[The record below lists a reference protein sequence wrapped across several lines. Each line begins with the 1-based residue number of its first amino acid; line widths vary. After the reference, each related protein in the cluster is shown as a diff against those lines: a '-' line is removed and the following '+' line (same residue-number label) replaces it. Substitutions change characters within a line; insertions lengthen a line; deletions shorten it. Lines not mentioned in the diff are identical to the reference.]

1 MPGRPSAEWP
11 VGCRPTRGV
20 GDEMAKILVA
30 EDEKQI
36 ADMIAF
42 KLTNSGHQVIR
53 AQDGEQAVTLAASQ
67 LPDLILL
74 DAMMPGLS
82 GFEVLRRLKAD
93 PALRAVPVI
102 MVTAK
107 GHERDVLSGLRGGA
121 VDYVVK
127 PFSLKEL
134 AARVDLA
141 LRKEPPATAS

>member
-1 MPGRPSAEWP
+1 
-11 VGCRPTRGV
+11 
-20 GDEMAKILVA
+20 MAKILLA

-53 AQDGEQAVTLAASQ
+53 AQDGEEAMKLVQRD
-67 LPDLILL
+67 LPDLIML
-74 DAMMPGLS
+74 DAMMPGLG
-82 GFEVLRRLKAD
+82 GFEVLRRLKLD
-93 PALRAVPVI
+93 PALRGVPVI

-134 AARVDLA
+134 AARVELA
-141 LRKEPPATAS
+141 LRKEQPPTRP

>member
-1 MPGRPSAEWP
+1 
-11 VGCRPTRGV
+11 
-20 GDEMAKILVA
+20 MAKILVA

-42 KLTNSGHQVIR
+42 KLTNGGHQVIR
-53 AQDGEQAVTLAASQ
+53 AEDGDQAVAMAGRE

-74 DAMMPGLS
+74 DAMMPGLN
-82 GFEVLRRLKAD
+82 GFEVLRRLKGD
-93 PALRAVPVI
+93 PALCAVPVI

>member
-1 MPGRPSAEWP
+1 
-11 VGCRPTRGV
+11 
-20 GDEMAKILVA
+20 MAKILLA

-36 ADMIAF
+36 ADMISF
-42 KLTNSGHQVIR
+42 KLTNGGHQIVR
-53 AQDGEQAVTLAASQ
+53 AQDGEQAIVLAGREI
-67 LPDLILL
+67 PDLILL

-93 PALRAVPVI
+93 RALRVIPVI

-121 VDYVVK
+121 VDYIVK

-134 AARVDLA
+134 SARVELA
-141 LRKEPPATAS
+141 LRREPPATTA

>member
-1 MPGRPSAEWP
+1 
-11 VGCRPTRGV
+11 
-20 GDEMAKILVA
+20 MARILVA

-36 ADMIAF
+36 GDMIAF

-53 AQDGEQAVTLAASQ
+53 AHDGEQAMTLASGEP
-67 LPDLILL
+67 PDLIML

-93 PALRAVPVI
+93 PALRSVPVI

-134 AARVDLA
+134 AARVELA
-141 LRKEPPATAS
+141 LGKEAPPRAP

>member
-1 MPGRPSAEWP
+1 
-11 VGCRPTRGV
+11 
-20 GDEMAKILVA
+20 MARILVA

-42 KLTNSGHQVIR
+42 KLTNGGHQVIR
-53 AQDGEQAVTLAASQ
+53 AQDGEQAMKLAQSEM
-67 LPDLILL
+67 PDLIML

-82 GFEVLRRLKAD
+82 GFEVLRRLKEDAT
-93 PALRAVPVI
+93 LRSVPVI

-134 AARVDLA
+134 AARVELA
-141 LRKEPPATAS
+141 LGKARPSTTP

>member
-1 MPGRPSAEWP
+1 
-11 VGCRPTRGV
+11 
-20 GDEMAKILVA
+20 MAKILVA
-30 EDEKQI
+30 EDDKQI
-36 ADMIAF
+36 GDMIAF
-42 KLTNSGHQVIR
+42 KLTNGGHLVIR
-53 AQDGEQAVTLAASQ
+53 AEDGEQAVTLAGRE

-82 GFEVLRRLKAD
+82 GFEVLRRLKSD

>member
-1 MPGRPSAEWP
+1 
-11 VGCRPTRGV
+11 
-20 GDEMAKILVA
+20 MAKILVA

-36 ADMIAF
+36 ADMIVF
-42 KLTNSGHQVIR
+42 KLTNNGHQVIR
-53 AQDGEQAVTLAASQ
+53 AQDGEQAMKLVQSD

-74 DAMMPGLS
+74 DAMMPGLG

-93 PALRAVPVI
+93 PALSSVPVI

-107 GHERDVLSGLRGGA
+107 GHERDVLSGLQGGA

-134 AARVDLA
+134 AARVELA
-141 LRKEPPATAS
+141 LGKGRPPTTP

>member
-1 MPGRPSAEWP
+1 
-11 VGCRPTRGV
+11 
-20 GDEMAKILVA
+20 MAKILVA

-42 KLTNSGHQVIR
+42 KLTNGGHKVIW
-53 AQDGEQAVTLAASQ
+53 AQDGEQAVTLATRE

-74 DAMMPGLS
+74 DVMMPGLN
-82 GFEVLRRLKAD
+82 GLEVLRRLKGD
-93 PALRAVPVI
+93 SALRSVPVI

-107 GHERDVLSGLRGGA
+107 GHERDVLNGLRGGA
-121 VDYVVK
+121 ADYVVK

-134 AARVDLA
+134 AARVELA

>member
-1 MPGRPSAEWP
+1 
-11 VGCRPTRGV
+11 
-20 GDEMAKILVA
+20 MAKILVA
-30 EDEKQI
+30 EDDKQI
-36 ADMIAF
+36 GDMIAF
-42 KLTNSGHQVIR
+42 KLTNGGHQVIR
-53 AQDGEQAVTLAASQ
+53 AEDGEQAVTLAGRE

-74 DAMMPGLS
+74 DAMMPGLG
-82 GFEVLRRLKAD
+82 GFEVLRRLKSD
-93 PALRAVPVI
+93 PTLRAVPVI

-141 LRKEPPATAS
+141 IRKEPPATAS

>member
-1 MPGRPSAEWP
+1 
-11 VGCRPTRGV
+11 
-20 GDEMAKILVA
+20 MARILVA

-42 KLTNSGHQVIR
+42 KLTNGGHEVIR
-53 AQDGEQAVTLAASQ
+53 ATDGEQVVTLATREQ
-67 LPDLILL
+67 PDLILL

-82 GFEVLRRLKAD
+82 GFEVLRRLKRD
-93 PALRAVPVI
+93 PALKSTAVI

-107 GHERDVLSGLRGGA
+107 GHERDVLSGLQGGA

-134 AARVDLA
+134 AARVELA
-141 LRKEPPATAS
+141 LRKDPPSPPPATAA

>member
-1 MPGRPSAEWP
+1 VSAVYARSGSEL
-11 VGCRPTRGV
+11 GKA
-20 GDEMAKILVA
+20 MARILVA

-42 KLTNSGHQVIR
+42 KLTSGGHQVIR
-53 AQDGEQAVTLAASQ
+53 AQDGEQAMTLAKGE
-67 LPDLILL
+67 LPDLIML

-93 PALRAVPVI
+93 PALRSVPVI

-107 GHERDVLSGLRGGA
+107 GHERDVLSGFRGGA

-134 AARVDLA
+134 AARVELA
-141 LRKEPPATAS
+141 LGKEAPPTAP

>member
-1 MPGRPSAEWP
+1 
-11 VGCRPTRGV
+11 
-20 GDEMAKILVA
+20 MAKILVA
-30 EDEKQI
+30 ENEKQI

-42 KLTNSGHQVIR
+42 KLTNGGHQVIR
-53 AQDGEQAVTLAASQ
+53 AQDGEQALDLVKRDP
-67 LPDLILL
+67 PDLIML
-74 DAMMPGLS
+74 DAMMPGIG

-93 PALRAVPVI
+93 PALRSVPVI

-134 AARVDLA
+134 AARVELA
-141 LRKEPPATAS
+141 LAKEKPPTSA

>member
-1 MPGRPSAEWP
+1 
-11 VGCRPTRGV
+11 
-20 GDEMAKILVA
+20 MAKILVA
-30 EDEKQI
+30 EDETQI

-42 KLTNSGHQVIR
+42 KLTNGGHEVIR
-53 AQDGEQAVTLAASQ
+53 AQDGEQAFMLAGRE

-82 GFEVLRRLKAD
+82 GFEVLRRLKGD
-93 PALRAVPVI
+93 PSLREVPVI

-141 LRKEPPATAS
+141 LRKDPPTTAS

>member
-1 MPGRPSAEWP
+1 
-11 VGCRPTRGV
+11 
-20 GDEMAKILVA
+20 MAKILVA

-36 ADMIAF
+36 GDMIAF
-42 KLTNSGHQVIR
+42 KLSNAGHQVIR
-53 AQDGEQAVTLAASQ
+53 AQDGEQAVTLAASD

-82 GFEVLRRLKAD
+82 GFEVLRRLKGD

-121 VDYVVK
+121 VYYVVK

-141 LRKEPPATAS
+141 LRNEPPATAS

>member
-1 MPGRPSAEWP
+1 
-11 VGCRPTRGV
+11 
-20 GDEMAKILVA
+20 MAKILVA

-42 KLTNSGHQVIR
+42 KLTNSGHEVIR
-53 AQDGEQAVTLAASQ
+53 AQDGEQAMKLARSDS
-67 LPDLILL
+67 PDLIML
-74 DAMMPGLS
+74 DAMMPGLG

-93 PALRAVPVI
+93 ATLRSVPVI

-134 AARVDLA
+134 AARVELA
-141 LRKEPPATAS
+141 LGKEQPPTTP

>member
-1 MPGRPSAEWP
+1 
-11 VGCRPTRGV
+11 
-20 GDEMAKILVA
+20 MAKILVA

-53 AQDGEQAVTLAASQ
+53 AQDGEQAMKLAKSDS
-67 LPDLILL
+67 PDLIML
-74 DAMMPGLS
+74 DAMMPGLG

-93 PALRAVPVI
+93 ATLRSVPVI

-134 AARVDLA
+134 AARVELA
-141 LRKEPPATAS
+141 LGREQPPTTP